1 MDVLTG
7 REITVE
13 RFSAEVTQHWKN
25 RPFVWGEF
33 EDVSVSKVSLPTCGR
48 VLVLGPHPDD
58 PESVAATCR
67 LLMQSGCDIWHA
79 IVSMSPSGV
88 EDQYAQKQDNSESI
102 SLKDMKIQ
110 IRQGEQTRSAE
121 MFGLTAD
128 KLVFLSIEEGEKLD
142 CHENR
147 VRIKDHLE
155 SVAPGIVIMP
165 IGNDTNQT
173 HAWVYRVFR
182 KYARDLTRKTGR
194 PVVALYNEDPKTT
207 EIRPDLFVLFDE
219 QRAEWKR
226 TLLRMHDSQQQR
238 NIHTRSMGFDERI
251 LRMNRLSCKR
261 LPEFLLSSGLPAR
274 YAEMFQMELFKCP
287 CS

>member
-1 MDVLTG
+1 MDALPG

-13 RFSAEVTQHWKN
+13 RFSAEVTQYWKH

-67 LLMQSGCDIWHA
+67 LFMQSGCDIWHA

-110 IRQGEQTRSAE
+110 IRQRER
-121 MFGLTAD
+121 
-128 KLVFLSIEEGEKLD
+128 
-142 CHENR
+142 HENR

-182 KYARDLTRKTGR
+182 KCAKDLTRKTGR

-207 EIRPDLFVLFDE
+207 EIRPDLFVLFDQ

-238 NIHTRSMGFDERI
+238 NIHTRSMGFDDRI

-261 LPEFLLSSGLPAR
+261 LPEFSLSSGLPAR
-274 YAEMFQMELFKCP
+274 YAEMFQMELFECP